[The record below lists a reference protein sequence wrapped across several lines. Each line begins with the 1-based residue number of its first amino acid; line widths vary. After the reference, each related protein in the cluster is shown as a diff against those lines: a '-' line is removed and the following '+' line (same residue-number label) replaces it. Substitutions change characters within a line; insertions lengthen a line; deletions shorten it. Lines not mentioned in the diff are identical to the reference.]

1 MHFGGCGSIWF
12 INSAY
17 PLLGPFLPPVL
28 FDLLYALS
36 HNFHYLRVNHA
47 CPCPSLHAACQENN
61 AKLYMLLEVNKICI
75 LCIVFLPGGRRKLR
89 VNFQDHEDVISFW
102 HSSVPHAVEQRISDR
117 DALTEF
123 ISNLKGVEPRKYF

>member
-1 MHFGGCGSIWF
+1 MIDSYRMMKYNKKSHLFCILLGAAAVWF

-61 AKLYMLLEVNKICI
+61 AKLYV
-75 LCIVFLPGGRRKLR
+75 VGG
-89 VNFQDHEDVISFW
+89 
-102 HSSVPHAVEQRISDR
+102 EQ
-117 DALTEF
+117 
-123 ISNLKGVEPRKYF
+123 NM